1 MNLPAQESAGGREA
15 NQGNEMG
22 FCSFQ
27 ESSSSNTRDLQTLTS
42 VYKMRQEQEKILRSF
57 NTPSYSL
64 LVNPILSRIILQEF
78 GAQNMLFFEN
88 MISSIGAYLS
98 SESVVSSINSVFLQF
113 FHYSPNRPCG
123 FSSRNKRSQKQ
134 KRQHKTWTK
143 FSRSSIL

>member
-15 NQGNEMG
+15 NQGNEMV

-27 ESSSSNTRDLQTLTS
+27 ESSSSSTRDLQTMTS

-64 LVNPILSRIILQEF
+64 LVSPILSRIILQEF

-98 SESVVSSINSVFLQF
+98 SESVVSSINSVF
-113 FHYSPNRPCG
+113 S
-123 FSSRNKRSQKQ
+123 
-134 KRQHKTWTK
+134 
-143 FSRSSIL
+143 